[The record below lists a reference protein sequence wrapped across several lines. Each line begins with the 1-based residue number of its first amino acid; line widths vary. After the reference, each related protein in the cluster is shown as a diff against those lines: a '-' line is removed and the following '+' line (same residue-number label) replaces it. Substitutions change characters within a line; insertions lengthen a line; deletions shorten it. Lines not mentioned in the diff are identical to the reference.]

1 MAVKASGKGCWWR
14 CAVVI
19 LALSYG
25 HPAECQAPGE
35 PSAVTARDCD
45 RECLIGFA
53 RRYMDALVHR
63 DPKRVALGDSVRFTE
78 NNVEMP
84 LGKDGL
90 WGSISA
96 VAATALEVADTT
108 TGNAAWFG
116 TVEEHGQPAYYAM
129 RIRVQ
134 GQHILEVETVVD
146 RNTGLPAPFGDPAQ
160 LVHDPAFVEILPESQ
175 QRARERLIAVANGYF
190 STVELNDG
198 QLFTEFDPDC
208 QRIENGISTT
218 RGAAGAAALAQG
230 CEAQF
235 KLGFYRINKRV
246 RERRY
251 PLVDTE
257 RGVVVATG
265 FFDHAN
271 TFDTYKTTDG
281 KEHKTFLKWP
291 NSLSLMEAFKIR
303 DGKIYRVEAVFTYVP
318 YFLHSPWT
326 DAGAPHPMMAAKAA
340 AGRVVRSAPCDR
352 SCLIGFADG
361 YMTALLAHDDTR
373 VPWGAVVKYTENWIP
388 MMIGDGIWGTI
399 SAKTATPT
407 YAADPVTGT
416 VSWFGVVEEHG
427 APAYY
432 GMRLK
437 VVDGSITESEA
448 VVARKGNPVPF
459 ADPASVTSPARGDA
473 PSSVAPLPPAQ
484 RASRSSMLKLV
495 DGYFSSLQQNDGHL
509 MTVFD
514 PGCET
519 IENGLSLTEGAS
531 PTALI
536 AHGCEAQ
543 FKLGVF
549 KLDDRVR
556 DRRYAVD
563 EEHGIVIATA
573 LVDRAARSDSYA
585 TTDGKMHPAFA
596 KYPHSVGLIGL
607 FQIRGGRIFRIDS
620 VSAFLPY
627 FSPSSWA
634 SR

>member
-1 MAVKASGKGCWWR
+1 MAVNPSRQGRRWR
-14 CAVVI
+14 IAVAI
-19 LALSYG
+19 LALAYG
-25 HPAECQAPGE
+25 HAAKPQAPGE
-35 PSAVTARDCD
+35 PSAVVARDCNRD
-45 RECLIGFA
+45 CLIGFA
-53 RRYMDALVHR
+53 RRYMEALAHQ
-63 DPKRVALGDSVRFTE
+63 DPKRAPFGDSVRFTE

-84 LGKDGL
+84 LGRDGL
-90 WGSISA
+90 WGTISA
-96 VAATALEVADTT
+96 VAATALEVADPT

-134 GQHILEVETVVD
+134 GQHIVEVETVVD
-146 RNTGLPAPFGDPAQ
+146 RNTGLPAPCGDPAP
-160 LVHDPAFVEILPESQ
+160 LVHDPAFAEILPESQ

-271 TFDTYKTTDG
+271 TFDSYKTTDG

-303 DGKIYRVEAVFTYVP
+303 EGKIYRVEAVFTYVP
-318 YFLHSPWT
+318 YFLHSPWNDT
-326 DAGAPHPMMAAKAA
+326 GTPRPMTAAKAA
-340 AGRVVRSAPCDR
+340 GGTRVKSPLCDR
-352 SCLIGFADG
+352 NCLIGFADG
-361 YMTALLAHDDTR
+361 YMAALLAHDDSR
-373 VPWGAVVKYTENWIP
+373 VPWGTTVRYTENWIP

-399 SAKTATPT
+399 SAKTATPE

-437 VVDGSITESEA
+437 VQDGRITESEA

-459 ADPASVTSPARGDA
+459 ADPATGTAPA
-473 PSSVAPLPPAQ
+473 SSDSQIPVSLLPTAR
-484 RASRSSMLKLV
+484 RASRSAMLKLV
-495 DGYFSSLQQNDGHL
+495 DGYFSSLQQNDGHV
-509 MTVFD
+509 MTAFD
-514 PGCET
+514 PGCES
-519 IENGLSLTEGAS
+519 IENGLSLTEGPA
-531 PTALI
+531 PTAAI
-536 AHGCEAQ
+536 VHGCEAQ

-549 KLDDRVR
+549 KPDDRVR
-556 DRRYAVD
+556 DRRYALD

-573 LVDRAARSDSYA
+573 LVDRAARADSYA
-585 TTDGKMHPAFA
+585 TTDGKIHPAPA
-596 KYPHSVGLIGL
+596 KYPHSVGLIAL
-607 FQIRGGRIFRIDS
+607 FQIRDGRIRRIES

-627 FSPSSWA
+627 FSPSSWM
-634 SR
+634 SK